1 MLGKGF
7 KSVEEDKGPQFILL
21 IPTEPDF
28 FAKLGWNEKKKN
40 KNKLKTNS
48 KMKR

>member
-28 FAKLGWNEKKKN
+28 FAKLGWNAKKKN
-40 KNKLKTNS
+40 KTKTNS
-48 KMKR
+48 KQTTK